1 MKLSYTSENRSPEKI
16 LIFSQ
21 EKDFLIF
28 WKKETSKKFFTLQE
42 SELSYISEN
51 AKKLYEKVRKMSY
64 I

>member
-1 MKLSYTSENRSPEKI
+1 MKLSYTSENRSPKKI

-28 WKKETSKKFFTLQE
+28 WKKETSKNFFTLQE

>member
-1 MKLSYTSENRSPEKI
+1 MKLSYTSENRSPKKI
-16 LIFSQ
+16 IIFSQ

-51 AKKLYEKVRKMSY
+51 ATRK
-64 I
+64 